1 LTIYWNP
8 HAGYGV
14 WGTRFLTF
22 RCESVARTARRAV
35 APAAD
40 LQVDAAMMLRGG
52 LAEFLDDEVFVIGDG
67 LFGDAEGA
75 GDLLVGPGSDEEEF
89 GAFEAFPFTALLPA
103 NDEIAKNRFEGE

>member
-1 LTIYWNP
+1 
-8 HAGYGV
+8 
-14 WGTRFLTF
+14 
-22 RCESVARTARRAV
+22 
-35 APAAD
+35 
-40 LQVDAAMMLRGG
+40 MLGGG

-103 NDEIAKNRFEGE
+103 NDEIAKNGFEGE